1 MRDYEKKQ
9 QRRNRKEIE
18 DTRGRDVEEKR
29 HEKGGRDEKRKQSE
43 LENKWLKV

>member
-29 HEKGGRDEKRKQSE
+29 HEKGGRDEKRKAE
-43 LENKWLKV
+43 